1 MHAAK
6 VLGVEVFAVEAVACG
21 EATFSTIIFTE
32 RLAATIVLRRGAM
45 AAGPGV
51 AAPDF
56 ETEMLHPYVAC
67 PFVLGAEG
75 LAAAVAAED
84 AAEGTGVTGLD
95 VLAECGCRGEF
106 AVALVAVRVAGKNIG
121 SRGTAGR

>member
-1 MHAAK
+1 MHTAQ
-6 VLGVEVFAVEAVACG
+6 VLGVEVFAVEAVARRK
-21 EATFSTIIFTE
+21 AFSSIIFTE
-32 RLAATIVLRRGAM
+32 RLAAIFLVGRAV

-56 ETEMLHPYVAC
+56 EAEVLHSYVTC
-67 PFVLGAEG
+67 PFVLGSEG

-95 VLAECGCRGEF
+95 VLAESG
-106 AVALVAVRVAGKNIG
+106 
-121 SRGTAGR
+121 